1 MYADCRGLALT
12 TANEAAAKHVDA
24 AVTDYLDY
32 RTTAF
37 GHVRSALEQDP
48 AFVLALC
55 FRGYFL
61 LMLEN
66 KAILPKVR
74 QTLDEIRPNLA
85 AATSRERRHV
95 RALEAWAAGDIMLAC
110 AHWEEIL
117 TECPL
122 DLMALKL
129 HHTMSFYAGRSQVM
143 RAVVAGVLGE
153 WDDKRA
159 RLRLRARHVCLCA

>member
-1 MYADCRGLALT
+1 MYADCRGLMQT
-12 TANEAAAKHVDA
+12 TASESASIHLDQ

-74 QTLDEIRPNLA
+74 QTLNETRSNLA
-85 AATSRERRHV
+85 VATPRERRHV
-95 RALEAWAAGDIMLAC
+95 RALEAWAAATSRWPARIGKKSLRNARS
-110 AHWEEIL
+110 IL
-117 TECPL
+117 W
-122 DLMALKL
+122 
-129 HHTMSFYAGRSQVM
+129 R
-143 RAVVAGVLGE
+143 
-153 WDDKRA
+153 
-159 RLRLRARHVCLCA
+159 